1 MEEIQ
6 KEQNASGEKVEGA
19 VSPKVE
25 IDEAE
30 KKYRA
35 ELAGLNRKI
44 SELEKANKEKE
55 LEKLGETERAKEE
68 ARIAQEERDKYIAET
83 VELKKTTAVLNEGL
97 SKDFAQFITGKNE
110 EEIAAQIATF
120 KATVMS
126 EADRL
131 YKAEAAK
138 KLGGRAPAGGQ
149 TPETTTLQSAYDN
162 AFKAK
167 NFAQQSAILRQAS
180 REGVKIN
187 QSI

>member
-1 MEEIQ
+1 MENNE
-6 KEQNASGEKVEGA
+6 KEQSASGEKSEGV
-19 VSPKVE
+19 VSPKVD

-55 LEKLGETERAKEE
+55 LEKLGETERAIEE

-83 VELKKTTAVLNEGL
+83 VELKKTTAVLNDGL

-110 EEIAAQIATF
+110 EEITAQVATF

-126 EADRL
+126 EADKL

-149 TPETTTLQSAYDN
+149 PTDGKTITRAAFDAIQN
-162 AFKAK
+162 AAEKA
-167 NFAQQSAILRQAS
+167 AIGRDY
-180 REGVKIN
+180 KITD
-187 QSI
+187 

>member
-1 MEEIQ
+1 MENNE
-6 KEQNASGEKVEGA
+6 KEQNASGEKVEGV
-19 VSPKVE
+19 VSPKVD

-97 SKDFAQFITGKNE
+97 SKDFAQFITGKND
-110 EEIAAQIATF
+110 EEITAQVATF

-126 EADRL
+126 EADKL

-149 TPETTTLQSAYDN
+149 TPSGKTMSRADFDAIKSPME
-162 AFKAK
+162 KA
-167 NFAQQSAILRQAS
+167 AIAKDY
-180 REGVKIN
+180 KITD
-187 QSI
+187 